1 MLMPAVSVLPFGS
14 KHPLFCLLC
23 GPGALDSA
31 WWSWPSTDVQCFT
44 LPIEGAAK
52 RTEKK
57 GGMLLSH
64 LLLFPT
70 SFGAIWVQ
78 RVPAMV
84 RARGALRGALSS
96 SLFLS
101 AAAATPS
108 LQGSAAQPCG
118 ILLQVFKVL
127 IDFPSSL
134 GRVAA
139 L

>member
-1 MLMPAVSVLPFGS
+1 
-14 KHPLFCLLC
+14 
-23 GPGALDSA
+23 
-31 WWSWPSTDVQCFT
+31 
-44 LPIEGAAK
+44 
-52 RTEKK
+52 
-57 GGMLLSH
+57 MLLSH

-78 RVPAMV
+78 RVPGVFTAMV